1 MGFSEILWL
10 AFGAAVFSLALVV
23 SICLL
28 LSRRKTNRDL
38 KKRTDASGKRGEEN
52 LLADV
57 KRFTRF
63 RHVRILTNLYLRES
77 EGRSTEIDLL
87 LLDRDGVFI
96 FESKN
101 YNGMIF
107 GDEQN
112 RNWLHVL
119 RNGDRFQF
127 YNPIWQNSG
136 HVTAV
141 RRALG
146 NPDRVYFKS
155 IIVFGQNSVFK
166 RLKVKQS
173 DCIIVKAGKA
183 RKAFRMLGRGTRG
196 ALSKRQIEEYYRLLL
211 PYSHAN
217 RRTKRQHLR
226 QVQKR
231 K

>member
-1 MGFSEILWL
+1 M
-10 AFGAAVFSLALVV
+10 V

-146 NPDRVYFKS
+146 KPGSGLFQIHYCIWAEFCFQTPEGKA
-155 IIVFGQNSVFK
+155 K
-166 RLKVKQS
+166 RLHNCQGRKSEKGFS
-173 DCIIVKAGKA
+173 YAGP
-183 RKAFRMLGRGTRG
+183 RYPRS
-196 ALSKRQIEEYYRLLL
+196 AL
-211 PYSHAN
+211 
-217 RRTKRQHLR
+217 
-226 QVQKR
+226 
-231 K
+231 